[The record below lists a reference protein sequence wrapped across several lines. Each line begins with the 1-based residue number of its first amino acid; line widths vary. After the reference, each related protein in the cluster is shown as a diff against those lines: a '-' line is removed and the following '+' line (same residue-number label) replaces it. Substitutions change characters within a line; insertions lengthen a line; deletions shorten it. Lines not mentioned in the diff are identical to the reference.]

1 MNSYESAVGQLL
13 VRRINEQIL
22 ERMQRLAAGSIADP
36 SDLPATA
43 STYIREVAFIQG
55 LRECLEICKEIE
67 SDLRKSG

>member
-13 VRRINEQIL
+13 VRRINDLIL
-22 ERMQRLAAGSIADP
+22 ERMERLANGGIVDP
-36 SDLPATA
+36 SDLTATA
-43 STYIREVAFIQG
+43 STYIRDVAFIQA